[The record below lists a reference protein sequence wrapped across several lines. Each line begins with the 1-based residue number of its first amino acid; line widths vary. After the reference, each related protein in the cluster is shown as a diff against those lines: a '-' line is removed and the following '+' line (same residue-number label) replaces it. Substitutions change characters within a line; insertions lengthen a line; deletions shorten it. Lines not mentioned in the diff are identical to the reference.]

1 MTEEEKACW
10 GCEEGKKERPNVAL
24 SDEEIALARKRLG
37 REPNATEW
45 AMIDVMWSEHCAY
58 KSSRKYLKL
67 FPTEGENVLMG
78 VGDDCGIVRFDDK
91 YGIAIGMESHN
102 HPSAIEPVAGAATGI
117 GGIVRDIISKGAMPI
132 ACLDPLRLGDI
143 KKHERSKYL
152 FENIIKG
159 IADYGN
165 CIGVPTVGGEA
176 EFHKSF
182 NKNPLVNVVCVGL
195 VEQGNIVRGIAP
207 NAGDTM
213 MLIGS
218 KTGRDGIHGVTFA
231 SEELSSESEEESR
244 PAVQIE
250 DPFSEKLLIDSFMEI
265 FRTTDAYAGCKDL
278 GGGGFTC
285 ATSEIVHKGGMGAR
299 IKLEKIPLREAG
311 MEPWEILLSETQERM
326 MLIVKK
332 GREEEVERILDKW
345 DVLHSRVGVVTDD
358 GRYVITRKGKPMVDL
373 PTHMLTDGPLFDR
386 EFEPKERPKVE
397 KPKVS
402 DMRDF
407 FLKLLK
413 EPNIA
418 SKRWIYRQYDH
429 EVQTRTAVK
438 PGQDGAVLR
447 ITDKEGAALG
457 IGCNSAHCSIDP
469 REGAKEALA
478 EAVRNITAMGA
489 EPLAAVDCLNF
500 GNPEKPKAFWQFKV
514 AVEGLA
520 EGLESYK
527 IPVVSGNVSFYNESD
542 GEPIEPSPIVTVL
555 GKLRMENLTTMGLK
569 DEGDAIVLIGET
581 KADLGDAPK
590 VDFKTE
596 KKTNGL
602 VISLIKNKKINAAH
616 DLSKGGLAVGLAL
629 MAFRG
634 DVGFHADVSKMG
646 EKISDAERLFSESN
660 ARFVV
665 TAKEAESVLEA
676 AEDAGIK
683 AQAIGEVGGVK
694 LSYGK
699 FSVELDEAR
708 ELWEKGL
715 EELLI

>member
-1 MTEEEKACW
+1 MK
-10 GCEEGKKERPNVAL
+10 RPNVAL
-24 SDEEIALARKRLG
+24 SDEEIELTRKRLG

-67 FPTEGENVLMG
+67 FPTEGENVLLG
-78 VGDDCGIVRFDDK
+78 VGDDCGIARFDDK

-143 KKHERSKYL
+143 KSHERSKYL
-152 FENIIKG
+152 FENIVKG

-176 EFHKSF
+176 EFDNSF

-195 VEQGNIVRGIAP
+195 VERDKIVRGIAP

-231 SEELSSESEEESR
+231 SEELSSGSEEESR

-265 FRTTDAYAGCKDL
+265 FKTDAYAGCKDL
-278 GGGGFTC
+278 GGGGFSC

-299 IKLEKIPLREAG
+299 IELEKIPLREDG

-332 GREEEVERILDKW
+332 GREDEVERILGKW
-345 DVLHSRVGVVTDD
+345 DVLYSRVGVVTDD
-358 GRYVITRKGKPMVDL
+358 GRYVITQNGKAIVDL

-386 EFEPKERPKVE
+386 EFEAMDRPKVK
-397 KPKVS
+397 KPDVS
-402 DMRDF
+402 DAKSYFM
-407 FLKLLK
+407 KLLK

-418 SKRWIYRQYDH
+418 SKKWIYEQYDN

-438 PGQDGAVLR
+438 PGQDAAVLR
-447 ITDKEGAALG
+447 ITNKEGIALG
-457 IGCNSAHCSIDP
+457 VGCNSAHCALDP
-469 REGAKEALA
+469 AEGAKEALV
-478 EAVRNITAMGA
+478 EAVRNLAAVGA
-489 EPLAAVDCLNF
+489 RPLAAVDCLNF

-514 AVEGLA
+514 AVEALAGGLK
-520 EGLESYK
+520 SFN

-542 GEPIEPSPIVTVL
+542 GEPIDPSPIVAVL
-555 GKLRMENLTTMGLK
+555 GKLELDKIMTMGFK
-569 DEGDAIVLIGET
+569 DEDDEIVLVGET
-581 KADLGDAPK
+581 KAELGDAPR
-590 VDFKTE
+590 VDFETE
-596 KKTNGL
+596 KATNGL
-602 VISLIKNKKINAAH
+602 ILKLIGEKRVNSAH

-629 MAFRG
+629 MAFKG
-634 DVGFHADVSKMG
+634 GKGFEVDISKMG
-646 EKISDAERLFSESN
+646 ENIDDSEKMFSESN
-660 ARFVV
+660 GRFVV
-665 TAKEAESVLEA
+665 ATKDAKSILLA
-676 AEDAGIK
+676 AEKAGVK
-683 AQAIGEVGGVK
+683 AQEIGRAGGDK
-694 LSYGK
+694 LSYGA
-699 FSVELDEAR
+699 FSVSLKEAKKG
-708 ELWEKGL
+708 WETGL
-715 EELLI
+715 EELLT